1 MVSYKKM
8 PYNSTTHQSAPHQSI
23 KYCKPI
29 KLQKYDT
36 KETSV

>member
-8 PYNSTTHQSAPHQSI
+8 PYNSTTHQSPPHQSI
-23 KYCKPI
+23 NIANTI